1 MSKLTKLTK
10 FEKALLDTAKRLTTE
25 DVVVVAV
32 RIECWMGLSI
42 NTREKFNKYLA
53 KLKAENSRRLNYFN
67 EFGEQLDLPMN
78 YDLNFP
84 VRVDNIKC
92 LDAIE
97 NYWLAWLHRDIFNKQ
112 VNDENGAN
120 Q

>member
-32 RIECWMGLSI
+32 RTECWKGLSV
-42 NTREKFNKYLA
+42 NTRAQYNQYLE
-53 KLKAENSRRLNYFN
+53 KLKAEKSHSLVWFDEN
-67 EFGEQLDLPMN
+67 GEQIGLPMN
-78 YDLNFP
+78 YNLNFP
-84 VRVDNIKC
+84 ARVDNIKC